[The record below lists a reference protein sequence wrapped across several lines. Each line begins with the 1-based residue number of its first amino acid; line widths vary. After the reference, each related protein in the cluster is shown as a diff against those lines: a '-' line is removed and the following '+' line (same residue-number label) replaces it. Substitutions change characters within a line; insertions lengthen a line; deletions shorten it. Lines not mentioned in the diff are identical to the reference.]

1 MKIQHLALLLLNA
14 SLSGCGQFFST
25 YDISIETRVP
35 KPINARAFFG
45 EYPSMCGT
53 LSGGRCVTVGTSAW
67 VTDTVRLAWSSGLD
81 KMHRTKHFRVGWL
94 PWRWPNEKYH
104 FLFTVFPGDSATME
118 IQVLKRNDCSH
129 LDPKYVAKKAYV
141 GSSPCS
147 W

>member
-1 MKIQHLALLLLNA
+1 MKSIGVSLVVAFL
-14 SLSGCGQFFST
+14 LSGCGRFLAS
-25 YDISIETRVP
+25 YDLSIETRVP
-35 KPINARAFFG
+35 GGIYANAYFGKHQFLAGAF
-45 EYPSMCGT
+45 
-53 LSGGRCVTVGTSAW
+53 SGGRAVNVGSSAPI
-67 VTDTVRLAWSSGLD
+67 TDTALLKWGSGLD
-81 KMHRTKHFRVGWL
+81 QRQREKLLRVNT

-129 LDPKYVAKKAYV
+129 LDPKYAAAVAYD